1 MAEGEDKSQKTE
13 EPTPKRLE
21 DARKKGQ
28 VASSR
33 EVNTWFMILAGTIAV
48 MVIPATLGDFSRSL
62 SRFLSEPHDIIVNG
76 DQLPALANETVTA
89 LVVQFGPLVVLM
101 VAAAIASSWV
111 QHGPI
116 ASVDKLVPKLENLSL
131 LKGLG
136 RLFSLRS
143 IVEFAKGVLKMAI
156 VGAVAFALVAPEIGQ
171 ITASIELEPA
181 ALLHFIWIMALRL
194 MGGVCA
200 IITVIAGI
208 DYLYQQYE
216 FQKSMRMS
224 KQEIKDE
231 HKQTDGDPMVKGR
244 LRQLRL
250 ERARKRM
257 MAAVP
262 EADVVITN
270 PTHFAVALKYDTDTM
285 DAPMLTAKG
294 ADNIAQRMR
303 EVAKEYDI
311 PIIENPPLARALH
324 AGVEVDQTIPETYYR
339 AVAEVIGYVWRLK
352 GKRSKQAKH

>member
-1 MAEGEDKSQKTE
+1 
-13 EPTPKRLE
+13 
-21 DARKKGQ
+21 
-28 VASSR
+28 
-33 EVNTWFMILAGTIAV
+33 
-48 MVIPATLGDFSRSL
+48 
-62 SRFLSEPHDIIVNG
+62 
-76 DQLPALANETVTA
+76 
-89 LVVQFGPLVVLM
+89 M
-101 VAAAIASSWV
+101 VAAAIASGWV

-116 ASVDKLVPKLENLSL
+116 ASVDKIMPKLENLSL

-156 VGAVAFALVAPEIGQ
+156 VGSVAFALVAPEIDG

-181 ALLHFIWIMALRL
+181 ALLHFIWIMSLRL

-208 DYLYQQYE
+208 DYRYQQYE

-231 HKQTDGDPMVKGR
+231 HKQTDGDPMIKGR

-270 PTHFAVALKYDTDTM
+270 PTHFAVALKYDTETM

-311 PIIENPPLARALH
+311 PIVENPPLARAIH
-324 AGVEVDQTIPETYYR
+324 AGVEVDQHIPETYYR

-352 GKRSKQAKH
+352 GKRSKQTKR

>member
-1 MAEGEDKSQKTE
+1 M
-13 EPTPKRLE
+13 
-21 DARKKGQ
+21 
-28 VASSR
+28 ASSR

-48 MVIPATLGDFSRSL
+48 MIAPTTMEGFSHTL
-62 SRFLSEPHDIIVNG
+62 SRFISEPHDIIV
-76 DQLPALANETVTA
+76 DPEQLLPLAGETLGALIAQ
-89 LVVQFGPLVVLM
+89 LGPLLVLM
-101 VAAAIASSWV
+101 VAAAIASGWV

-116 ASVDKLVPKLENLSL
+116 ASVDKLMPKLENISL
-131 LKGLG
+131 LKGLS

-143 IVEFAKGVLKMAI
+143 FVEFAKGVLKMTI
-156 VGAVAFALVAPEIGQ
+156 VGAVAFALVAPEMGRM
-171 ITASIELEPA
+171 TASIELEPA
-181 ALLHFIWIMALRL
+181 ALLNLIWIMSLRL

-208 DYLYQQYE
+208 DFLYQKYE
-216 FQKSMRMS
+216 FEKSMRMS

-231 HKQTDGDPMVKGR
+231 LKQTDGDPMVKAR

-270 PTHFAVALKYDTDTM
+270 PTHFAVALKYDTDSM
-285 DAPMLTAKG
+285 DAPILTAKG
-294 ADNIAQRMR
+294 ADHIAMRMR
-303 EVAKEYDI
+303 EVAKEHDV
-311 PIIENPPLARALH
+311 PIVENPPLARALH
-324 AGVEVDQTIPETYYR
+324 GSVEVDQQIPETYYR

-352 GKRSKQAKH
+352 GKRRARTEQ

>member
-1 MAEGEDKSQKTE
+1 M
-13 EPTPKRLE
+13 
-21 DARKKGQ
+21 
-28 VASSR
+28 ASSR
-33 EVNTWFMILAGTIAV
+33 EVNTWFIILAGTIAV
-48 MVIPATLGDFSRSL
+48 MMAPTTMSGFSDTLG
-62 SRFLSEPHDIIVNG
+62 RFLSEPHDIIVAPG
-76 DQLPALANETVTA
+76 YLLPLARETLSAL
-89 LVVQFGPLVVLM
+89 LVQFGPLVILM
-101 VAAAIASSWV
+101 VVAAIAAGWV

-116 ASVDKLVPKLENLSL
+116 ASADKLKPKLANLSL
-131 LKGLG
+131 IKGLG

-143 IVEFAKGVLKMAI
+143 MVEFAKGVLKMTI
-156 VGAVAFALVAPEIGQ
+156 VGAVAFALVAPEIDRL
-171 ITASIELEPA
+171 TASIELEPA
-181 ALLHFIWIMALRL
+181 ALLNLIWIMSLRL

-208 DYLYQQYE
+208 DFLYQKFE

-231 HKQTDGDPMVKGR
+231 LKQTDGDPMVKAR

-250 ERARKRM
+250 DRARKRM

-270 PTHFAVALKYDTDTM
+270 PTHFAVALKYDTETM

-303 EVAKEYDI
+303 QVAEEHDV
-311 PIIENPPLARALH
+311 PVVENPPLARALH
-324 AGVEVDQTIPETYYR
+324 GGVEVDQQIPETYYR
-339 AVAEVIGYVWRLK
+339 AVAEVIGYVWRFK
-352 GKRSKQAKH
+352 GKRPARAAR